1 MEFWMMLSESQVPNK
16 EPGVAVDVMAAGSK
30 ILNTHH
36 VLYVCFIHLFMSKT
50 FFFSFE
56 TESC

>member
-1 MEFWMMLSESQVPNK
+1 MMLSESQVPNK

-50 FFFSFE
+50 FFSFE